1 MRRYV
6 KPLLIATTAMGLLG
20 TTAAVWS
27 QPSDS
32 HMGIKSGHHRSADHA
47 TAHTQRHTELKAALK
62 LTPAQETAW
71 TAFMS
76 SMQRPSHASDRL
88 DRDEWARLTTP
99 QRIEKMEALHNERQA
114 ASAKR
119 LEGIKQFYALLTPE
133 QQAIFDREFQTMGGM
148 GHRGHRGEHGRH
160 G

>member
-1 MRRYV
+1 MKRYV

-20 TTAAVWS
+20 TTASVWS
-27 QPSDS
+27 QPSQH
-32 HMGIKSGHHRSADHA
+32 HMGMKSGDHRAADHA
-47 TAHTQRHTELKAALK
+47 VAHAQQHAELKAALK

-71 TAFMS
+71 TAFMASMPQPS
-76 SMQRPSHASDRL
+76 SAHSRL

-114 ASAKR
+114 ASAQR
-119 LEGIKQFYALLTPE
+119 LDGIKRFYAVLTPE
-133 QQAIFDREFQTMGGM
+133 QQAIFDREFRSMGHM

>member
-1 MRRYV
+1 MKRYV

-20 TTAAVWS
+20 TTASVWS
-27 QPSDS
+27 QPSQS
-32 HMGIKSGHHRSADHA
+32 HMGMRSGDHRSADHA
-47 TAHTQRHTELKAALK
+47 AAHAQRHTELKTALK

-76 SMQRPSHASDRL
+76 SMPQPSSERARL